1 MKHLR
6 RWINKHSSIVTV
18 ISVAVLILALGWIV
32 QEVRFRWNRS
42 AVIPDAWFY
51 DLNTGQ
57 LFRAKSNGL
66 PPIAAPSGPLPN
78 GKHAGV
84 RAKVF
89 ACGDCSD
96 PSNRFIGWLEKLT
109 PEVKYAIT
117 DEHAG
122 EWEGFT
128 SMNMPYLDGLLVQA
142 VNGEYWYKATSQDG
156 RVLME
161 APRKRCTLDKVL
173 NSCFPD

>member
-78 GKHAGV
+78 GEHAGV

-122 EWEGFT
+122 EWEDSELRIPSQVKPGFVDVW
-128 SMNMPYLDGLLVQA
+128 SLSCRRDVVGFRFHFLRCEGPVLDEEKRAVGL
-142 VNGEYWYKATSQDG
+142 
-156 RVLME
+156 
-161 APRKRCTLDKVL
+161 
-173 NSCFPD
+173 